1 MHQNGAGKDMEQL
14 IEFYEMASLNKAT
27 LSAAEKRSLSQA
39 RRALGIFEK
48 AMQDVRRTSSRAQGL
63 QWRMA
68 DRKSVV

>member
-39 RRALGIFEK
+39 RLGIMGSQRPRNTLPWMDFAGSLYQFEEFQK
-48 AMQDVRRTSSRAQGL
+48 NG
-63 QWRMA
+63 
-68 DRKSVV
+68 